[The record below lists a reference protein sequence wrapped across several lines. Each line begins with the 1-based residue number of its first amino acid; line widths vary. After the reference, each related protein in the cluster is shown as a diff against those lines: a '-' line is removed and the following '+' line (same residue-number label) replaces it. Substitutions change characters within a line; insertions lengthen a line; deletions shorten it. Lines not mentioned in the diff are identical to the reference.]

1 MTIAIKPTASGST
14 IEQDGSTILTVDGSG
29 NIDVANNLTTGGS
42 TAISN
47 TPVVQA
53 IMGANTSVATG
64 VATLVPFSVEQIDT
78 DNAYDNTTYTFT
90 VPTGKAGMYFIYA
103 STRADGG
110 TSNVNNALMKVQK
123 NGGDLARDYQNAFNN
138 PVTALQ
144 LSISGCWNLA
154 EGDEIKVYTQMATA
168 NAANGTLSAG
178 TYNRLHIHKLI
189 G

>member
-14 IEQDGSTILTVDGSG
+14 IEQNGSTILTVDGSG

-53 IMGANTSVATG
+53 IMGANTTISHNTS
-64 VATLVPFSVEQIDT
+64 TLVPFSAEQIDT

-103 STRADGG
+103 ATRVDDG
-110 TSNVNNALMKVQK
+110 TSNVNNGLMKVQK
-123 NGGDLARDYQNAFNN
+123 NGGDLARDYQNQFNN
-138 PVTALQ
+138 PSTALQ
-144 LSISGCWNLA
+144 LSISGCWNLS

-168 NAANGTLSAG
+168 DGTSGTLSAG